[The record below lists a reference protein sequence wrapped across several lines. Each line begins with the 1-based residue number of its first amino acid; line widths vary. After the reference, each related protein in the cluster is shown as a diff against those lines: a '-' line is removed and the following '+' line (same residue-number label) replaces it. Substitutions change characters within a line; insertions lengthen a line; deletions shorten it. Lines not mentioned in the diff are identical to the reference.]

1 MYAKHL
7 TLRSSTSKYIYEAI
21 FKVFGVKMVIYGNIQ
36 YIGLFMR
43 YFYRFL
49 NKIVVKHTNDALKM
63 AIIQV
68 KYGCLCL
75 YFRNFDEEYQ
85 CINMSYIWINIL
97 TKLIILVDFVS
108 CLMYNIIRNRLGEK
122 TWNLLTLKYLTV
134 QRAYILSGTDRA
146 LGI

>member
-7 TLRSSTSKYIYEAI
+7 TVRSSTSKYIYEVI
-21 FKVFGVKMVIYGNIQ
+21 FKLFGVKMVIYGNIQ

-75 YFRNFDEEYQ
+75 HFRNFDEEYQ
-85 CINMSYIWINIL
+85 RINMSYI
-97 TKLIILVDFVS
+97 
-108 CLMYNIIRNRLGEK
+108 
-122 TWNLLTLKYLTV
+122 
-134 QRAYILSGTDRA
+134 
-146 LGI
+146 